1 MSTDAIAVS
10 EIHEGLTSPTI
21 VNADHYSADLAPTT
35 SQQRT
40 WVAKDFIVLW
50 ISLAACIPTYQLASS
65 MIQQGMSSWQALF
78 TILIA
83 NLIVLVPLLLNAH
96 AGTKY
101 GISFPVYCRAAFG
114 ILGANIPAC
123 LRALVGCGWFGIQ
136 AWIGGWAIYKIM
148 TVFIPSWESQPA
160 IAMLGINPPQLL
172 CLLLFW
178 FINMAVISLGIN
190 SIRYILNIKAPL
202 LIVLGIALLLW
213 AVYAAHGFGPL
224 LSRPSQFVDGG
235 SKAGQFWSFFFP
247 ALTANIGFWA
257 TLSLNIPDFSR
268 YSKTQR
274 DQALGQA
281 IGLPLGMVLFS
292 FIGVVV
298 TSATVVIYGSS
309 LWDPVIVLSK
319 FENPFILVLSLV
331 AVCIA
336 TLATNIAANVV
347 SPANDFVHLLPRL
360 VSFRTGGW
368 LTGILGLLIQPWN
381 LISEPEGYFFQ
392 WLIAYSALLGAAG
405 GVLITD
411 YYCVR
416 RTQLNLLDLYRT
428 NGQYWYINGFNPWAI
443 VAIVAGILPCIP
455 GFIEVIYRSTIP
467 PSFWTEI
474 YHYSWFVSFGIASVV
489 YLFTM
494 TLFDRTIFRQ
504 SSDESSV

>member
-1 MSTDAIAVS
+1 MSDLDL
-10 EIHEGLTSPTI
+10 GLSSAAD
-21 VNADHYSADLAPTT
+21 VNADHYSPDLAPTT
-35 SQQRT
+35 EQQRT
-40 WVAKDFIVLW
+40 WAAKDFVVLW

-65 MIQQGMSSWQALF
+65 LIQQGMSCWQALF
-78 TILIA
+78 TILAA
-83 NLIVLVPLLLNAH
+83 NLIVLIPLLLNAH

-101 GISFPVYCRAAFG
+101 GIPFPVYCRAAFG

-160 IAMLGINPPQLL
+160 IAMLGINTPQLL
-172 CLLLFW
+172 CLLFFW
-178 FINMAVISLGIN
+178 SINMAVISLGIN
-190 SIRYILNIKAPL
+190 SIRYVLNIKAPL
-202 LIVLGIALLLW
+202 LIILGIALLLW

-224 LSRPSQFVDGG
+224 LSRPSKFSEGG
-235 SKAGQFWSFFFP
+235 SKAGQFWAFFFP

-268 YSKTQR
+268 YAKTQR
-274 DQALGQA
+274 DQIVGQA

-298 TSATVVIYGSS
+298 TSATVVLYGTSI
-309 LWDPVIVLSK
+309 WDPVIVLSK
-319 FENPFILVLSLV
+319 FENPIILVVSLV
-331 AVCIA
+331 AICIA

-347 SPANDFVHLLPRL
+347 SPANDFVHLLPKYIT
-360 VSFRTGGW
+360 FKTGGW

-381 LISEPEGYFFQ
+381 LISEPEGYFFV

-416 RTQLNLLDLYRT
+416 RTRLDLLDLYKT
-428 NGQYWYINGFNPWAI
+428 NGRYWYSNGFNPLAI
-443 VAIVAGILPCIP
+443 IAIVAGILPCIP
-455 GFIEVIYRSTIP
+455 GFIETIYSTTVTP
-467 PSFWTEI
+467 TFWTGI

-489 YLFTM
+489 YLYTM
-494 TLFDRTIFRQ
+494 TLFDRTAFTQ
-504 SSDESSV
+504 N